1 MSVVTEYMVRVQSYF
16 LGMLTNIL
24 ILNNEINLGWFEDV
38 DMANNQ
44 WNYTICQIYFT
55 VKEVNNITEK
65 AVA

>member
-1 MSVVTEYMVRVQSYF
+1 MSVVTEYMVRVQFYF
-16 LGMLTNIL
+16 LGMLTDIL
-24 ILNNEINLGWFEDV
+24 ILNNEINLGWFENV

-55 VKEVNNITEK
+55 VKEANNITEK